1 MTGPS
6 EWVQQGRSRAVSPR
20 GPLRGCHV
28 LWEQHHGP
36 AELTL
41 HGLYLKEPVP
51 CSFFR
56 TGLTWHS
63 LRTTLSNP
71 KAIWAQRLSQH
82 AAQDTT
88 RGCGHLSAEA
98 VPSSCRPGCTSGP
111 RGFAS
116 ASALLQPPSSPRGAG
131 TCQPAGVRDELPNF
145 HRAKTGQFPYR
156 RGSKASW
163 LHLVE
168 MTK

>member
-1 MTGPS
+1 M
-6 EWVQQGRSRAVSPR
+6 
-20 GPLRGCHV
+20 

-36 AELTL
+36 AELAL

-56 TGLTWHS
+56 TGSTWPS
-63 LRTTLSNP
+63 LRSTLSNP

-82 AAQDTT
+82 AAQDRLWPSERRGSAQQLQT
-88 RGCGHLSAEA
+88 RLYERSQ
-98 VPSSCRPGCTSGP
+98 
-111 RGFAS
+111 GFCLCFCFA
-116 ASALLQPPSSPRGAG
+116 AAPQLPRGAG
-131 TCQPAGVRDELPNF
+131 TRQPAGVRDELPNF

-163 LHLVE
+163 LRLVE

>member
-82 AAQDTT
+82 AAQD
-88 RGCGHLSAEA
+88 RLW
-98 VPSSCRPGCTSGP
+98 PS
-111 RGFAS
+111 
-116 ASALLQPPSSPRGAG
+116 
-131 TCQPAGVRDELPNF
+131 E
-145 HRAKTGQFPYR
+145 R
-156 RGSKASW
+156 RGSAQQLQTRLYKRPQGFCLCFCFAAAPQLPPWGWDTSAGRGEGRVAKFSPGQNRAVPVQEGIKS
-163 LHLVE
+163 LVAAPR
-168 MTK
+168 